1 MAHRPHRRSDVD
13 ASTHRGGVR
22 ANLLGH
28 LAPGF
33 SISTPLKKKVNN
45 MSAREAATNAATYT
59 SAGGAILFGMSA
71 NEIAAAVG
79 AAVAIL
85 TFLTNLW
92 YKHQHLQLAKAKAE
106 CVKPGFPCPEMP
118 PDE

>member
-1 MAHRPHRRSDVD
+1 MAPSI
-13 ASTHRGGVR
+13 
-22 ANLLGH
+22 
-28 LAPGF
+28 

-45 MSAREAATNAATYT
+45 MSAREATAVAATYT

-106 CVKPGFPCPEMP
+106 CVKPGFPCPEVP

>member
-1 MAHRPHRRSDVD
+1 
-13 ASTHRGGVR
+13 
-22 ANLLGH
+22 
-28 LAPGF
+28 
-33 SISTPLKKKVNN
+33 

-92 YKHQHLQLAKAKAE
+92 YKHQHLRLAKAKAA
-106 CVKPGFPCPEMP
+106 CVKPGYPCPEALA
-118 PDE
+118 DE